1 MRLLVLRITL
11 AIIIAFQVLLGFAF
25 LFFPAPFA
33 ASVGLEA
40 TPAWVPWMFAMFTAR
55 AWGFAVGLALAMR
68 DPLRHRAWIAI
79 MIGVQAIDWIA
90 TMVFVISG
98 AVTLAQVSTASF
110 MPELFIVALA
120 LTLPRRGAATVS
132 ATA

>member
-11 AIIIAFQVLLGFAF
+11 AVIIAFQVLLGFAF

-33 ASVGLEA
+33 ASVGLST

-55 AWGFAVGLALAMR
+55 AWGFAAGLALAMR
-68 DPLRHRAWIAI
+68 NPLRHRAWIVI
-79 MIGVQAIDWIA
+79 MIGVQAIDWLA
-90 TMVFVISG
+90 TVFFVATG

-110 MPELFIVALA
+110 MPVLFIVALA
-120 LTLPRRGAATVS
+120 LTLPRTAAAQPTR
-132 ATA
+132 A